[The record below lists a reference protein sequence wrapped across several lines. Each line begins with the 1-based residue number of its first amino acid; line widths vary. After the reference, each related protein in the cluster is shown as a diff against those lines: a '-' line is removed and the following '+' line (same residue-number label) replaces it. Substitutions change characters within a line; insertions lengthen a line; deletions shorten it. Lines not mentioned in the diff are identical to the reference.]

1 MISTGLLFVI
11 SAALTA
17 AAAGA
22 ISDPNARN
30 EQQHPNRPNQ
40 V

>member
-1 MISTGLLFVI
+1 MISTGLLFAI

-22 ISDPNARN
+22 VSAPNARS
-30 EQQHPNRPNQ
+30 R
-40 V
+40 

>member
-22 ISDPNARN
+22 VSDPDARSK
-30 EQQHPNRPNQ
+30 
-40 V
+40 